1 MKLCILLRSRENYDI
16 LRTRRSHSSVSP
28 YDLRDTPF
36 HRGLASFVLM
46 KAGPRMCTLV
56 LGSPLPS
63 APASLYTWA
72 KSMTKN
78 DARPLLPVP
87 SPEPLSRSLVLWDGA
102 LSKLQAMDM
111 VLLIFSLATLWRSSQ
126 ITAHMGRSYSFSRR
140 NRKLFWHLIL
150 KQILLIYYSGDAT

>member
-1 MKLCILLRSRENYDI
+1 MSCGLEGLIQVCRHMIYETS
-16 LRTRRSHSSVSP
+16 
-28 YDLRDTPF
+28 F

>member
-1 MKLCILLRSRENYDI
+1 MMFCGLEGLIQVCRHMIYETS
-16 LRTRRSHSSVSP
+16 
-28 YDLRDTPF
+28 F

-102 LSKLQAMDM
+102 LEVASYGYGIADFLPGNPLAILTDHSPHGEK
-111 VLLIFSLATLWRSSQ
+111 LLILE
-126 ITAHMGRSYSFSRR
+126 
-140 NRKLFWHLIL
+140 KE
-150 KQILLIYYSGDAT
+150 